1 MQGDESGDHR
11 GRGVPR
17 SHSSAGE
24 YPAVHEYSTVR
35 RDAQEQKRAD
45 DLRQACKPKVQIRE
59 PELLVPRI
67 LCGYG
72 RKECEDDPGVYQ
84 EPVGGRFGKR
94 PDLTQGVYGPVYG

>member
-1 MQGDESGDHR
+1 MPGS
-11 GRGVPR
+11 P
-17 SHSSAGE
+17 SSSGE

-72 RKECEDDPGVYQ
+72 RKKCEDDRGVHTK
-84 EPVGGRFGKR
+84 PARGRFASDQITRKEYIDPFTGSKR
-94 PDLTQGVYGPVYG
+94 K